1 MTNELR
7 QEMRIIISGALTI
20 FENDCAEIPGILNE
34 CDRSDLTDAY
44 DAIGAAL
51 YWMLRQMNQDIKSA

>member
-7 QEMRIIISGALTI
+7 QEMRLVISGALTI
-20 FENDCAEIPGILNE
+20 FENDCAEIPGILNAN
-34 CDRSDLTDAY
+34 DRRDLTDAY

-51 YWMLRQMNQDIKSA
+51 YWMLRQINQYIKSA